1 MSFGTMT
8 MILNA
13 EIKMFSG
20 ISGGRRDRLKKAT
33 TAAIAATAAANT
45 SVAFHSVIYD
55 CKLKFFNPGWKQADA
70 H

>member
-1 MSFGTMT
+1 MPFGTVTMT
-8 MILNA
+8 LNA

-20 ISGGRRDRLKKAT
+20 ISGGRRDRLRKAT
-33 TAAIAATAAANT
+33 AIAATAATNT